1 MSSGSAVPP
10 GPASRRLGVGTVLW
24 ALIPAL
30 SVGFLA
36 AVPFAH
42 AAIRLK
48 QPRMWAVT
56 AAYGAGT
63 LVALVFS
70 TGPEGGQ
77 GDEVLGYLV
86 IALMIVATV
95 HAFALRRR
103 VFAPSQQQEV
113 IAAALAARR
122 RRERARAIT
131 VRDPALARE
140 LRIGRPDLPR
150 QFDDGGLIDV
160 NHVPAQVLVGK
171 LGLSPEQAA
180 QVAETRERLGGL
192 TGPEELVGF
201 SELSEGTVNAVRE
214 RLLFLADGVDVSA
227 PPKPEAQPEPE
238 QPPVDGHDDQPG
250 TAAAPEDHQDDRP
263 GAAAED
269 GQGLPPPGWYPDPA
283 GGPGVRWWDGT
294 RWADRAAEP
303 PLATAARQTSRQL
316 SFAFIVEPVPVA
328 IGFFFAVFVVA
339 MSSDGCASDSCF
351 DRINLTLV
359 LLLVVQAAVVVAC
372 GAIAVVGSW
381 KRRIAVKRWAVI
393 ALPVGSVITWVAAL
407 LMIDAAP

>member
-1 MSSGSAVPP
+1 
-10 GPASRRLGVGTVLW
+10 
-24 ALIPAL
+24 
-30 SVGFLA
+30 VGFLA

-303 PLATAARQTSRQL
+303 PSRQRPDRPRASSLSPSSSSPSRSRSGSSSRCSSSQCRPMGARRTAASTGSTSPWCCCWSSRRRWWSRAGRSPSWEAGSGGSQ
-316 SFAFIVEPVPVA
+316 SSA
-328 IGFFFAVFVVA
+328 GRSSRCRSAV
-339 MSSDGCASDSCF
+339 
-351 DRINLTLV
+351 
-359 LLLVVQAAVVVAC
+359 
-372 GAIAVVGSW
+372 
-381 KRRIAVKRWAVI
+381 
-393 ALPVGSVITWVAAL
+393 
-407 LMIDAAP
+407 